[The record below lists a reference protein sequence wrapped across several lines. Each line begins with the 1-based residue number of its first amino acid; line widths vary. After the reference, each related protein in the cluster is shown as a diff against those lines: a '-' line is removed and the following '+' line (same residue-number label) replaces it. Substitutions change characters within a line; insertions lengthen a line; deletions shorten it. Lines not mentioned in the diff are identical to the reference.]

1 MTLVSVHEYVLKPD
15 ADPDAFEAAVTDAEE
30 RGLLDLPALETHYL
44 VRGLRGDRRD
54 RYAAIWV
61 WESRAAWEALWGPPD
76 DPVPK
81 SEYPEPWVTWEDEVL
96 APFLTEDPDGIR
108 FTTYETL

>member
-1 MTLVSVHEYVLKPD
+1 MVLISVHEYALQPD
-15 ADPDAFEAAVTDAEE
+15 VDPAEFEAAVTAAEE
-30 RGLLDLPALETHYL
+30 RGLLDLPELEAHYL
-44 VRGLRGDRRD
+44 LRGIRGDRRD

-61 WESRAAWEALWGPPD
+61 WESRAAWVALWGPPG

-81 SEYPEPWVTWEDEVL
+81 SAYPESWVAWEDEVL
-96 APFLTEDPDGIR
+96 APYLAEDPDEIR